1 MYPTLYGVIGAD
13 VLSANPLNIILFKLH
28 TINECSLSVSPS
40 PFSYQRH
47 KSMFMFFIILTA
59 VSFFTIQFIPTIPK
73 STQIDF
79 HCDHASEALKF
90 CPSKLDHCAA
100 DLFVDK
106 ANKNQS
112 NEYTFD
118 VSAMILRLWMLFKWK
133 WFYLSIDMLIVLF
146 VISHSSN
153 AP

>member
-1 MYPTLYGVIGAD
+1 MFIAC
-13 VLSANPLNIILFKLH
+13 LSLH
-28 TINECSLSVSPS
+28 M
-40 PFSYQRH
+40 FSYQRH

-106 ANKNQS
+106 SNKNQS
-112 NEYTFD
+112 NGYAFD
-118 VSAMILRLWMLFKWK
+118 VSAIYGDCANAIQMEMILFIKMHVNCFICVHDP
-133 WFYLSIDMLIVLF
+133 Y
-146 VISHSSN
+146 SSN